1 LARGVKRR
9 RTVIFIVAV
18 IVFALLFFLS
28 SIINFIVDYQWF
40 KEVNYASVFLAR
52 LINELRIGIPLFILL
67 SILLFLYL
75 KNMQKDFYKHSD
87 IISSKKERKRMNRIS
102 IIVSIVLSFFISVV
116 VARGLWLDILKYMN
130 ATNFNV
136 TDPIFNKDISFYAFK
151 LSLLREMLSM
161 FIFFA
166 VVLIGLTIIFYGI
179 MITLKTP
186 EMLRARN
193 GEENTQNR
201 YTIFNRKMLNLAIR
215 QIATIGFV
223 IFIIL
228 ASRFYIS
235 RYNLLF
241 SPRGVAYGA
250 SYTDIAVT
258 LKVYIILVGASILSA
273 ILIIYAVFS
282 KKYRVAIYGPALLI
296 VISILGNIAAAAVQ
310 NFVVEPNEYS
320 KEEKYLRY
328 NIEYTQKAYGLDKIQ
343 GKDFPA
349 AENLTY
355 EDLQQNRLTIE
366 NIRINDYRP
375 TIQVYNQLQGIRFY
389 YKFNDVD
396 IDRYNIDGKYT
407 QVFLSA
413 RELSQENLREEAKTW
428 INKYLKYTHGY
439 GAVVSPV
446 NKVTPQGQPEL
457 LVRDIPPV
465 TRTQLEITRPEIYF
479 GELTNDYIITN
490 TRTAEFDYPLG
501 DDNKESFYEGT
512 AGIRMGFFNRLI
524 FALYHGSAKILLSG
538 DITPDSRMILNR
550 NVVTRVTKIA
560 PYFIYDEDPYLVI
573 NDGKL
578 YWIIDGYT
586 YNTNYPYSEP
596 IQGGINYIRNS
607 FKVVIDAY
615 NGETTFYLVDE
626 EDAIV
631 KTYQKIFPDL
641 FIPFDKMPQGLK
653 EHIRYPQTLFDI
665 QAQVYRDYHME
676 NTQVFYNRED
686 AWNIA
691 QEQYRGDIQE
701 VESNYLILKLPGEE
715 DAEFVLTV
723 PYTPAKKNNMISF
736 LVARNDGDKY
746 GQLIA
751 YKLPKNKLVY
761 GPMQIESRIS
771 QDPVISRQLS
781 LWDQRGSEVI
791 RGNLLVIPIEDS
803 LLYIEPLYLRASNE
817 NSLPEMRRV
826 IVAYKDTIVME
837 ETLDKALSVIFG
849 EAPPTV
855 PEVPQAPGGI
865 EAGTVEELIKAAN
878 ELFQKAQEASRNGN
892 WAQYG
897 EYLAQLENVLRKM
910 EELTAQQVQ

>member
-1 LARGVKRR
+1 MARGVKRR

-161 FIFFA
+161 LIFFA

>member
-161 FIFFA
+161 LIFFA